1 MNIKCAPHAMP
12 PSDTAL
18 PPHFILLTPDGGG
31 DTVIKKMGSGVARAT
46 LSYKIKQ

>member
-1 MNIKCAPHAMP
+1 MP

-31 DTVIKKMGSGVARAT
+31 DTVIKKMGSGVARVT
-46 LSYKIKQ
+46 LSYKMKQ